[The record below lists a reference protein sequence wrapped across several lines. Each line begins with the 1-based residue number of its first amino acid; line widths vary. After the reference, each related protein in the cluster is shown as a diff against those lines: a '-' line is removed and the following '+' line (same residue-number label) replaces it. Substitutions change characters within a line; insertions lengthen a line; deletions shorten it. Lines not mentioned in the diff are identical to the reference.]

1 MEETILVNTQIDGK
15 QTTVSISKR
24 KKLKRLIKESLQ
36 RNTKL
41 KTNQF
46 LIEEFKYEEQ
56 VNHGEHW
63 TDTKIHNAFYV
74 NVEEISSEEGWSTD
88 DLKKIARDIKLYI
101 LEYADEKNTTIKID
115 SFVEFPHDEI
125 IVYIKY
131 EINNY
136 WRE

>member
-36 RNTKL
+36 RNAKL

-63 TDTKIHNAFYV
+63 TDAKKYDAFYV

-101 LEYADEKNTTIKID
+101 LEYAHDNDITIRFD
-115 SFVEFPHDEI
+115 CFVERPIEEI
-125 IVYIKY
+125 IVLY
-131 EINNY
+131 
-136 WRE
+136 

>member
-1 MEETILVNTQIDGK
+1 MEETILVNTMSHDGAQI
-15 QTTVSISKR
+15 TVSISKR

-63 TDTKIHNAFYV
+63 TDAKIHNAFYV
-74 NVEEISSEEGWSTD
+74 NVEDVADEEGWSEKD
-88 DLKKIARDIKLYI
+88 KRNIARDIKLYI
-101 LEYADEKNTTIKID
+101 LEYAHDNNITIRFD
-115 SFVEFPHDEI
+115 CFVERPNEEI
-125 IVYIKY
+125 IVLY
-131 EINNY
+131 
-136 WRE
+136 

>member
-36 RNTKL
+36 RNAKL

-46 LIEEFKYEEQ
+46 LIEEFKYQEQ

-63 TDTKIHNAFYV
+63 TDAKIHNAFYI
-74 NVEEISSEEGWSTD
+74 NVEDVADEEGWSEKD
-88 DLKKIARDIKLYI
+88 KRNIARDIKLYI
-101 LEYADEKNTTIKID
+101 LEYAHDNDITIRFD
-115 SFVEFPHDEI
+115 CFVERPIEEI
-125 IVYIKY
+125 IVLY
-131 EINNY
+131 
-136 WRE
+136 